1 MCVMAGCTECE
12 GGVLQSRV
20 GAVTRGPVCSRR
32 ADGGK
37 KGGVSKR
44 GTARNTSLAPC
55 TSGKHH
61 PTVIHGCKYL
71 EHPTAVHGCKYL
83 EHSTATHGCSALNT
97 TDFRHHYVINRIIA
111 RCSLWPL

>member
-1 MCVMAGCTECE
+1 MCVKAGCTECE

-44 GTARNTSLAPC
+44 GTARNTSLVPC

-61 PTVIHGCKYL
+61 PTVIHGCRYLEHPTELHGCKYL
-71 EHPTAVHGCKYL
+71 EHPTAVHGL
-83 EHSTATHGCSALNT
+83 S
-97 TDFRHHYVINRIIA
+97 I
-111 RCSLWPL
+111 